1 LQNPYNTMLDM
12 MILRACCV
20 TCFFLQLEPQRLMW
34 GWANTPALRNLLP
47 PSRDC
52 VHVAL
57 PVCAFVTSAVPH
69 ADREPIP
76 FSCKTPTSSNHN
88 ILVCVPAVFFVIY
101 LQLEPQRLMWGW
113 ANTPA
118 LRNDFF
124 QYVTHEGIG
133 IGGAGHWAISL
144 DEELL
149 HGSSGPCDTFASPC
163 LASKEEFDIIAVELW
178 HVH

>member
-1 LQNPYNTMLDM
+1 ML
-12 MILRACCV
+12 LSCA
-20 TCFFLQLEPQRLMW
+20 LQLEPQRLMW
-34 GWANTPALRNLLP
+34 GW
-47 PSRDC
+47 
-52 VHVAL
+52 V
-57 PVCAFVTSAVPH
+57 
-69 ADREPIP
+69 
-76 FSCKTPTSSNHN
+76 
-88 ILVCVPAVFFVIY
+88 
-101 LQLEPQRLMWGW
+101 
-113 ANTPA
+113 NTPA

-163 LASKEEFDIIAVELW
+163 LASREEFEIIAVELW